1 MDVKRMDVEAGI
13 CSLERLRDMDL
24 GTVYSQ
30 IICME
35 VIALDYIYWSLI
47 YKCAVSS
54 GREAITS
61 RAYDKNMKMVTQR
74 NN

>member
-1 MDVKRMDVEAGI
+1 MYVKRMDVEAGV

-54 GREAITS
+54 GREAITR

>member
-1 MDVKRMDVEAGI
+1 MDVEAGI

-54 GREAITS
+54 GREAITR
-61 RAYDKNMKMVTQR
+61 RAYDKNMKMVR
-74 NN
+74 SDIKHAN

>member
-13 CSLERLRDMDL
+13 CSLERLRDLDL

-47 YKCAVSS
+47 YKCEVSS
-54 GREAITS
+54 GREAITR

>member
-35 VIALDYIYWSLI
+35 VIALDYIYWSPL
-47 YKCAVSS
+47 
-54 GREAITS
+54 
-61 RAYDKNMKMVTQR
+61 
-74 NN
+74 

>member
-1 MDVKRMDVEAGI
+1 MYVKRMDVEAGV

-35 VIALDYIYWSLI
+35 S
-47 YKCAVSS
+47 
-54 GREAITS
+54 
-61 RAYDKNMKMVTQR
+61 
-74 NN
+74 